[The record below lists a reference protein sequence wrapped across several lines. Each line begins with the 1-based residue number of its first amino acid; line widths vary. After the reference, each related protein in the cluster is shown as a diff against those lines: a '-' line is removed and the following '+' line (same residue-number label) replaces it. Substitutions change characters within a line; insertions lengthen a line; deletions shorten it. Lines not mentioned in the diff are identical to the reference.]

1 MGVDIGLLRNWLDSY
16 DPEQITIGVVASHSS
31 LQILHGARQEGFKT
45 LGIAVGEN
53 RRRFYSAFPGAEPDE
68 WLMLDNYREMLDHAE
83 WFRERNVIIIPHG
96 SLVEY
101 LGSSNFKNLEVP
113 TFGNRGI
120 LHWESSRELQRRW
133 LEAGGCSIPKVI
145 DDPHDID
152 GPVIVKY
159 AGAKGGEGYFIAR
172 DYRDFKRNVNLD
184 EEFTIQEY
192 VLGCRYYLHFFFDPT
207 SDDGFQVQGRGVNAG
222 KNLGRLELMSMDR
235 RDESNVDEFYKLG
248 SLRDLREMNLEPSF
262 VVTGNQP
269 VVIRESLLPRAFEM
283 AEGTV
288 AASFELEEGARGMI
302 GAFCLETIVNDKL
315 EFRVFEI
322 SARIV
327 AGSNPFVGGSP
338 YSDINEPFMSTG
350 RRIARSIKKAVEK
363 DCLDHILS

>member
-1 MGVDIGLLRNWLDSY
+1 MGVDNEQLMAWLKSY
-16 DPEQITIGVVASHSS
+16 DSDDVTIGVVASHSS
-31 LQILHGARQEGFKT
+31 LQILHGARMEGFKT

-53 RRRFYSAFPGAEPDE
+53 RRKFYSAFPGAEPDE
-68 WLMLDNYREMLDHAE
+68 WLMLDNYSELLSKAK
-83 WFRERNVIIIPHG
+83 WLRERNVVIIPHG

-101 LGSSNFKNLEVP
+101 LGSDNYRKLEVP

-120 LHWESSRELQRRW
+120 LHWESSRERQRQW
-133 LEAGGCSIPKVI
+133 LESGGCELPKVI

-184 EEFTIQEY
+184 EDFTIQEY
-192 VLGCRYYLHFFFDPT
+192 VLGCRYYMHFFFDPT
-207 SDDGFQVQGRGVNAG
+207 ATDGFQVQGKGSHAG

-262 VVTGNQP
+262 VVTGNMS
-269 VVIRESLLPRAFEM
+269 VVIRESLLPKAFEL

-288 AASFELEEGARGMI
+288 AASFELEEESRGMI
-302 GAFCLETIVNDKL
+302 GPFCLETIVNDRL

-327 AGSNPFVGGSP
+327 AGSNPFIGGSP
-338 YSDINEPFMSTG
+338 YSDLNEAFMSTG
-350 RRIARSIKKAVEK
+350 RRIARSIKKAIKNSE
-363 DCLDHILS
+363 LDRILS

>member
-1 MGVDIGLLRNWLDSY
+1 
-16 DPEQITIGVVASHSS
+16 
-31 LQILHGARQEGFKT
+31 
-45 LGIAVGEN
+45 
-53 RRRFYSAFPGAEPDE
+53 
-68 WLMLDNYREMLDHAE
+68 
-83 WFRERNVIIIPHG
+83 
-96 SLVEY
+96 
-101 LGSSNFKNLEVP
+101 
-113 TFGNRGI
+113 
-120 LHWESSRELQRRW
+120 
-133 LEAGGCSIPKVI
+133 
-145 DDPHDID
+145 
-152 GPVIVKY
+152 
-159 AGAKGGEGYFIAR
+159 
-172 DYRDFKRNVNLD
+172 
-184 EEFTIQEY
+184 
-192 VLGCRYYLHFFFDPT
+192 
-207 SDDGFQVQGRGVNAG
+207 
-222 KNLGRLELMSMDR
+222 MSMDR

-302 GAFCLETIVNDKL
+302 GAFCLETIVTDKL

-350 RRIARSIKKAVEK
+350 RRIARSIKKAIEN
-363 DCLDHILS
+363 DCLDRILS